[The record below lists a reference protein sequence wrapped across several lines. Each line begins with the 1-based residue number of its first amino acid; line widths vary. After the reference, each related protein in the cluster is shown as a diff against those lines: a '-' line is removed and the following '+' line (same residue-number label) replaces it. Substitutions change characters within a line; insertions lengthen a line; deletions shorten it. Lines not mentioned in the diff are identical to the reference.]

1 VKCQSYHLSLCK
13 VGPTYHC
20 LFNKFFYPPPT
31 HASHLQA
38 VVCLLHMLGDARW
51 RGWIRRDKAH
61 PRDAHGAG
69 SSAGAASS
77 TSGHGGGHD
86 VVAWPA
92 RRARQWEL
100 GGLDMRPWRRVR
112 WWELC
117 RLDAR
122 PWRRAPA
129 PSSQSARYY
138 NRRVASRAPVVVSS
152 TARGWSSACWCVS
165 IEEGVEIKG
174 NRN

>member
-20 LFNKFFYPPPT
+20 LFNKFFYPP
-31 HASHLQA
+31 
-38 VVCLLHMLGDARW
+38 
-51 RGWIRRDKAH
+51 H
-61 PRDAHGAG
+61 PRLPPPTRRLPPAHVGRRTVAGLDPAGQSSPACGAG

-77 TSGHGGGHD
+77 TSGHGGGRD
-86 VVAWPA
+86 AVAWPA

-112 WWELC
+112 WRELC

-129 PSSQSARYY
+129 PSSQSARHY
-138 NRRVASRAPVVVSS
+138 NRRAASRAPVVVSS
-152 TARGWSSACWCVS
+152 TAPGWSSSCWCVS
-165 IEEGVEIKG
+165 IEEGVEIEG